1 MQKLKV
7 KYFFLGGILLG
18 PILAFL
24 LLSLRSVGDRPDE
37 DYLAVEKATKDVRCP
52 DGAVMAYEPW
62 GKSGRMAKCQLA
74 HGKFIAAEH
83 GHIVVRGE
91 YSMGK
96 LVNEEKAR

>member
-18 PILAFL
+18 PVLALL

-37 DYLAVEKATKDVRCP
+37 DYLAVEKATKGVRCP
-52 DGAVMAYEPW
+52 DGAAMVYEPW
-62 GKSGRMAKCQLA
+62 GESGRMAKCQLA
-74 HGKFIAAEH
+74 HGTFIAAEH
-83 GHIVVRGE
+83 GHIVVKGE

-96 LVNEEKAR
+96 LINEEKAR